1 MEDAIQSLSHDF
13 WVTRGRDLAP
23 GDRLIIWRGVGSDG
37 HRGVVGFGEIVGPPR
52 VTADIGNPYWVDQ
65 TSGEHIEERVLIQYF
80 RLEHGPLWIDQHPTL
95 GSLSVSRARGGT
107 VFNVSA
113 EEWGRVVELAGGW
126 PVINLGLNS
135 QQELDSIQQETESGG
150 DFDPDGIED
159 ARTRTFRSIV
169 LRRGQRDFRMELL
182 EAYARKCAVTGY
194 DSAFALEACHIFPYQ
209 GPDTNHVTNGL
220 LLRSDIHTLFD
231 LGMMAVDTSD
241 MTLILADGL
250 LRSSYA
256 ELSKRP
262 IALLQ
267 DPSKRPSAAALDQ
280 HRQLVG
286 L

>member
-1 MEDAIQSLSHDF
+1 M
-13 WVTRGRDLAP
+13 
-23 GDRLIIWRGVGSDG
+23 
-37 HRGVVGFGEIVGPPR
+37 
-52 VTADIGNPYWVDQ
+52 
-65 TSGEHIEERVLIQYF
+65 
-80 RLEHGPLWIDQHPTL
+80 
-95 GSLSVSRARGGT
+95 
-107 VFNVSA
+107 SA

-126 PVINLGLNS
+126 PAINLGLNS
-135 QQELDSIQQETESGG
+135 QQELDSIQQETEAGG

-169 LRRGQRDFRMELL
+169 LRRGQRDFRRELL
-182 EAYARKCAVTGY
+182 EAYSCKCAVTGY
-194 DSAFALEACHIFPYQ
+194 DLEFALEACHIFPYQ

-262 IALLQ
+262 IALPQ